1 MWDARFEE
9 VVRAR
14 IPMLPPGYP
23 LGPDDELRAL
33 GMDSVATA
41 ALAADLESAYGIAF
55 ELDELV
61 PRNFGTPARIWELIG
76 VCRARVSAGRP

>member
-9 VVRAR
+9 AVRAR
-14 IPMLPPGYP
+14 IPMLPPGQA

-33 GMDSVATA
+33 GMDSVATV

-55 ELDELV
+55 ELDDLV
-61 PRNFGTPARIWELIG
+61 PENFRTPARIWELISA
-76 VCRARVSAGRP
+76 CRARVSAGRP

>member
-14 IPMLPPGYP
+14 IPMLPPGFA
-23 LGPDDELRAL
+23 LGPDDELRTL

-41 ALAADLESAYGIAF
+41 ALAADLESAYGITF
-55 ELDELV
+55 ELDDLMPEHF
-61 PRNFGTPARIWELIG
+61 RTPARIWELVG
-76 VCRARVSAGRP
+76 ACRARVSAVRP